1 MRYLP
6 AIVIGALSVGCATMT
21 PQESALRELM
31 WSAATE
37 CARSSAT
44 ITITDVDSF
53 GRVHYSLF
61 QGGKQDVPA
70 WEACYHQRT
79 SEELAKRPDLLQYAR
94 SRETP
99 QPSGSAPKE
108 P

>member
-1 MRYLP
+1 MSWSRPL
-6 AIVIGALSVGCATMT
+6 AVAALLLGCATMS

-31 WSAATE
+31 WTAATE

-53 GRVHYSLF
+53 GRVHYTLQ

-70 WEACYHQRT
+70 WEKCYHERT
-79 SEELAKRPDLLQYAR
+79 DQALAQRPDLLEYAR
-94 SRETP
+94 SRP
-99 QPSGSAPKE
+99 RL
-108 P
+108 